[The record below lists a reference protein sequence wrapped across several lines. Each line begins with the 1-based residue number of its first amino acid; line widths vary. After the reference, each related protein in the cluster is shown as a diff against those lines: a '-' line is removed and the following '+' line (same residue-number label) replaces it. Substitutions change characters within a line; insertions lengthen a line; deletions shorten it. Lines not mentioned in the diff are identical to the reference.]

1 MKKIVLILFIS
12 FLIFQICLGNPNNG
26 EQQDRLGVS
35 IIGSHNQRDIRTDYI
50 TATMVTPNNL
60 PLACTDTHVY
70 GTVPVTQ
77 TLTSL
82 QEVYLWDGVG
92 HSWTASSWGVTSPH
106 SFSATF
112 NTAPDPIPTGPTT
125 LYAAGPGY
133 AYEVVADF
141 MVTNTVPAVW
151 SLCPGS
157 ANRGTT
163 ANTQVYPG
171 GVNVTSTLIT
181 DTAPFGLM
189 KDGDFV
195 TATSWSTEDPGH
207 CYQVTTTLPETMAP
221 GDWLFYMMFNQDNFR
236 YNINKPFTITDPV
249 DVDGDGQ
256 LNTVVRS
263 ILNNSF
269 PNPVQVGEN
278 INFDFMI
285 GGLEGTMHTVSLNIY
300 NVKGELVK
308 EIINEDMMV
317 NDYTET
323 WKVDDIAN
331 GVYFYQL
338 KTENYQETKKLLIQ

>member
-1 MKKIVLILFIS
+1 MKKTLFGVLILILIS
-12 FLIFQICLGNPNNG
+12 QICLGNPNVG
-26 EQQDRLGVS
+26 EQQDKLGVS
-35 IIGSHNQRDIRTDYI
+35 IIGSHIQRGTKTDPI

-60 PLACTDTHVY
+60 PLVCTNTYVY
-70 GTVPVTQ
+70 GTVPITH
-77 TLTSL
+77 TLSSL
-82 QEVYLWDGVG
+82 EEVYLWDGVG
-92 HSWTASSWGVTSPH
+92 MSWVADSWGVTSPH

-112 NTAPDPIPTGPTT
+112 NTSSYTIPTGPTT

-133 AYEVVADF
+133 AYEFVANF

-163 ANTQVYPG
+163 ANTDVYPG
-171 GVNVTSTLIT
+171 GVNVTSTLVT

-195 TATSWSTEDPGH
+195 TATSWSTEDPGY
-207 CYQVTTTLPETMAP
+207 CYQVTTTLPETMAT
-221 GDWLFYMMFNQDNFR
+221 GDWLFYMIFNQDNFR
-236 YNINKPFTITDPV
+236 YNINKPFAVTDPI

-256 LNTVVRS
+256 LNTVARS
-263 ILNNSF
+263 ILDNCF

-278 INFDFMI
+278 ITFNFMI
-285 GGLEGTMHTVSLNIY
+285 GGLEGTMRQVSLNIY
-300 NVKGELVK
+300 NIKGELVK
-308 EIINEDMMV
+308 KVINEKMV
-317 NDYTET
+317 VKEYTKI
-323 WKVDDIAN
+323 WCVDNIAN